1 MAASAAIHV
10 AVLLWSGDMKA
21 PDVTGAESVVEIS
34 LTEVIKPAKAQKEK
48 AVIKPAKAQKAVL
61 QHPVESKVAASK
73 VPDPEPEP
81 QENMVSAQILQATAR
96 QSIALDNDRSIRE
109 SLIRNHL
116 EHFKYYPAS
125 ARRRGITGEVE
136 VAFELNDQGEA
147 GDLKILSGSGY
158 AVLDKAALETVR
170 RAEPF
175 PADGGDF
182 QFRLHFRAS

>member
-1 MAASAAIHV
+1 MAVSAAIHV

-48 AVIKPAKAQKAVL
+48 AVKKPAKAQKAVL
-61 QHPVESKVAASK
+61 QHPVESRVVASK
-73 VPDPEPEP
+73 VPDPEQ
-81 QENMVSAQILQATAR
+81 QENVAPAQILQATAK
-96 QSIALDNDRSIRE
+96 QSIALDNERSARE

-116 EHFKYYPAS
+116 ERFKYYPAS

-147 GDLKILSGSGY
+147 AELKILSGSGY
-158 AVLDKAALETVR
+158 TVLDRAALKTVR